1 MPVTIKIE
9 RKNKTKAKHL
19 RATPGLFARLG
30 FTNCLAVL
38 LVLLLLFGLVGGF
51 ALAVLSIK
59 YQYTGALACWTV
71 VFTPIGTA
79 VSIVLVRIVD
89 KSRAENTG
97 ADGDGIKYA
106 AAKANN
112 FTVSSS
118 EKGYVDSPPI

>member
-19 RATPGLFARLG
+19 RATPGLISRLG